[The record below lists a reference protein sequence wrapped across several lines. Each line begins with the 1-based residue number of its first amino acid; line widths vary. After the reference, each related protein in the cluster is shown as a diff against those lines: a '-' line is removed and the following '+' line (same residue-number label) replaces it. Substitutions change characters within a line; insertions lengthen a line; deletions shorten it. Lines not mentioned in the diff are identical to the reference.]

1 MEPTS
6 ASRILDYYG
15 ESVFKMVRLS
25 ADAKKAMDEG
35 WQLNDVPLEDL
46 KRHLKQGGN
55 IGLQTGEVSDWLAF
69 VDCDSPEA
77 VALATKLLPETL
89 TADRNGQ
96 VRHYCYRSPGL
107 GYQTFRGDASEEL
120 LAIKASANGAGHYLV
135 VEPSNHPEKGQYR
148 WRGGFNPAAIAG
160 VPAPEL
166 KKRAELLAVSA
177 LIARHLPPG
186 GRHHLAMALTGYMLR
201 NGEAEEDALRVFEA
215 AWGYHNAP
223 REALRDLRGIVD
235 DT

>member
-1 MEPTS
+1 MQTGENT
-6 ASRILDYYG
+6 RIIDHYHEAG
-15 ESVFKMVRLS
+15 FKAVRLS

-77 VALATKLLPETL
+77 VALAPKFLPETL

-135 VEPSNHPEKGQYR
+135 VEPSNQPEEGQDR
-148 WRGGFNPAAIAG
+148 LARGFNPAGNRG

-177 LIARHLPPG
+177 LIARH
-186 GRHHLAMALTGYMLR
+186 
-201 NGEAEEDALRVFEA
+201 
-215 AWGYHNAP
+215 
-223 REALRDLRGIVD
+223 
-235 DT
+235 